1 MILLSAMAAGLGSV
15 VTAWV
20 SVEAARA
27 TLDEHALRTAS
38 MIASSRQHFLL
49 LRLRRDNERAAALLR
64 SAQTRCLAGRHREA
78 SRTCLQD
85 ALGTYAATE
94 DVLAARL
101 SIPGEQAIETGEI
114 VVLDSSPPS
123 TFGELARV
131 AEADPQNRGPRRY
144 VLRVRDGD
152 LWLTVVFSA
161 AALARMFEQYGAVAE
176 PGDAFLVD
184 SAGRL
189 ITPSRHPV
197 RQGSDSVEAEP
208 IHRCL
213 SGQDGEMIGPDQRNV
228 RVIHGYRYLP
238 QMGGTCLMVHL
249 ELSEAFQPAQSLRR
263 RIALF
268 GGITTLIAVAVAIA
282 VAGRL
287 AGPLHHLTDR
297 VRRLRGGDFDAPV
310 PIEGP
315 SEIRTLAATFQEM
328 ARAVSESRRARDEV
342 LAVVSHDLKNPL
354 SSIATSAGLLR
365 RSSPEGGAGDPVRRH
380 AALIE
385 ASASK
390 MNALIADL
398 LDVASLESGKL
409 ALSPEPLEPCAISDE
424 VVDVLHALAVEKEI
438 ELRCDVPK
446 TLPRIWVDRKRAY
459 QVLSN
464 VVGNAVKYTPGGGSV
479 SLTAAEKGN
488 FVQFAV
494 RDTGPGIQEDH
505 LARIFEQYWKR
516 GPSGGTG
523 LGLYIA
529 RALAEVQGGRIGVES
544 AVGAGSTFI
553 IAFPRA
559 QS

>member
-1 MILLSAMAAGLGSV
+1 
-15 VTAWV
+15 
-20 SVEAARA
+20 
-27 TLDEHALRTAS
+27 
-38 MIASSRQHFLL
+38 
-49 LRLRRDNERAAALLR
+49 
-64 SAQTRCLAGRHREA
+64 
-78 SRTCLQD
+78 
-85 ALGTYAATE
+85 
-94 DVLAARL
+94 
-101 SIPGEQAIETGEI
+101 
-114 VVLDSSPPS
+114 
-123 TFGELARV
+123 
-131 AEADPQNRGPRRY
+131 
-144 VLRVRDGD
+144 
-152 LWLTVVFSA
+152 
-161 AALARMFEQYGAVAE
+161 
-176 PGDAFLVD
+176 
-184 SAGRL
+184 
-189 ITPSRHPV
+189 
-197 RQGSDSVEAEP
+197 
-208 IHRCL
+208 
-213 SGQDGEMIGPDQRNV
+213 
-228 RVIHGYRYLP
+228 
-238 QMGGTCLMVHL
+238 
-249 ELSEAFQPAQSLRR
+249 
-263 RIALF
+263 
-268 GGITTLIAVAVAIA
+268 
-282 VAGRL
+282 
-287 AGPLHHLTDR
+287 
-297 VRRLRGGDFDAPV
+297 
-310 PIEGP
+310 
-315 SEIRTLAATFQEM
+315 
-328 ARAVSESRRARDEV
+328 
-342 LAVVSHDLKNPL
+342 VVSHDLKNPL

-544 AVGAGSTFI
+544 SVGAGSTFI
-553 IAFPRA
+553 VAFPRA